1 MFTHSIRWR
10 LQIWLGILLVG
21 LLVAFGATAW
31 QLEKTQRVQRLDDEL
46 AKRAVALGVSIR
58 PPDPSSMG
66 NRMSSGPGG
75 SQRRSPR
82 DEDVSSGGN
91 GDDFGPGPPPE
102 FRDGGPG
109 GSSKRRPP
117 PDEGEGSPFDTS
129 KEFDRGSFEPGPPS
143 RSRTRSVSSTAK
155 AMFPG
160 EAGEGYYYVV
170 WTGRQAR
177 AQSSEN
183 APVAVPLPQREARD
197 TQTRFRDRAG
207 MREAFHFTEMGECVL
222 AGRPVG
228 KDLADMKPYAARLS
242 LIGVGV
248 LVVGLGGGW
257 VLTTRSIRPI
267 EQISGAAKRISEGK
281 LSERIPVD
289 QPGSEL
295 GQLAEVLNTTF
306 ERLEDSFAQ
315 QKRFTADASHELR
328 TPLSVLIAETQTVLS
343 RERPVEEY
351 REVLA
356 GNLDTARQ
364 MKRLAEALLELARLD
379 TGAEREPGPPLEVG
393 GLVDDVIVRL
403 QSLAK
408 TRNVDIKRQGE
419 VALISGSP
427 DRLALVIS
435 NLLENAIH
443 HGREGG
449 AVAVTT
455 RQNESEVVIEVAD
468 DGPGIPE
475 EDLPHVFERFYRAD
489 KSRTGSQGR
498 YGLGLA
504 ICRGLVEA
512 EGGTIGVE
520 SEIGKGT
527 RFTVRL
533 PAAQA
538 G

>member
-1 MFTHSIRWR
+1 MMFDDAEKFE
-10 LQIWLGILLVG
+10 G
-21 LLVAFGATAW
+21 FG
-31 QLEKTQRVQRLDDEL
+31 
-46 AKRAVALGVSIR
+46 G
-58 PPDPSSMG
+58 M
-66 NRMSSGPGG
+66 
-75 SQRRSPR
+75 
-82 DEDVSSGGN
+82 
-91 GDDFGPGPPPE
+91 GPPPML
-102 FRDGGPG
+102 
-109 GSSKRRPP
+109 
-117 PDEGEGSPFDTS
+117 
-129 KEFDRGSFEPGPPS
+129 
-143 RSRTRSVSSTAK
+143 RSRQVPASVK
-155 AMFPG
+155 KMFPG
-160 EAGEGYYYVV
+160 EAGEGYYFVV
-170 WTGRQAR
+170 WTGRQAQ

-207 MREAFHFTEMGECVL
+207 MREAYHFTEIGECVL

-228 KDLADMKPYAARLS
+228 KDLAGMKPSAARMS
-242 LIGVGV
+242 LVGIGV

-257 VLTTRSIRPI
+257 WLTSRSIRPI
-267 EQISGAAKRISEGK
+267 EQISGAAKRISEGQ
-281 LSERIPVD
+281 LSERIPVE

-295 GQLAEVLNTTF
+295 GQLAEVLNSTF

-343 RERPVEEY
+343 RERPAEEY

-379 TGAEREPGPPLEVG
+379 AGEEREPGPPLEIG
-393 GLVDDVIVRL
+393 TLADEVIARL
-403 QSLAK
+403 QPLARTK
-408 TRNVDIKRQGE
+408 TVSITRDGE
-419 VALISGSP
+419 VAMTDGSP
-427 DRLALVIS
+427 ERLALVIS

-443 HGREGG
+443 HGRHGG
-449 AVAVTT
+449 SVIVTT
-455 RQNESEVVIEVAD
+455 RNEGEEIILQVSD
-468 DGPGIPE
+468 DGPGIPAD
-475 EDLPHVFERFYRAD
+475 DLPHVFERFYRAD

-512 EGGTIGVE
+512 EGGSIGVE
-520 SEIGKGT
+520 SQVGQGT
-527 RFTVRL
+527 CFTVRL

>member
-1 MFTHSIRWR
+1 M
-10 LQIWLGILLVG
+10 
-21 LLVAFGATAW
+21 
-31 QLEKTQRVQRLDDEL
+31 
-46 AKRAVALGVSIR
+46 
-58 PPDPSSMG
+58 
-66 NRMSSGPGG
+66 
-75 SQRRSPR
+75 
-82 DEDVSSGGN
+82 
-91 GDDFGPGPPPE
+91 
-102 FRDGGPG
+102 
-109 GSSKRRPP
+109 
-117 PDEGEGSPFDTS
+117 
-129 KEFDRGSFEPGPPS
+129 
-143 RSRTRSVSSTAK
+143 SRTKSVSAEVK
-155 AMFPG
+155 KMFPG

-183 APVAVPLPQREARD
+183 APASVSLPQREARD
-197 TQTRFRDRAG
+197 TQTRFRDRDG
-207 MREAFHFTEMGECVL
+207 MREAYHFTEMGECVL

-228 KDLADMKPYAARLS
+228 KDLAGMEFYAARLS

-267 EQISGAAKRISEGK
+267 EQIAGAAKRISEGK

-295 GQLAEVLNTTF
+295 GQLAEVLNSTF

-328 TPLSVLIAETQTVLS
+328 TPLSVLIAETQIVLS
-343 RERPVEEY
+343 RERPAEEY

-379 TGAEREPGPPLEVG
+379 AGEQRQPGPPLDIGTMADEVIG
-393 GLVDDVIVRL
+393 RL
-403 QSLAK
+403 RPLAA
-408 TRNVDIKRQGE
+408 TRNVSITREGE
-419 VALISGSP
+419 STVTSSGSP
-427 DRLALVIS
+427 ERLVLVIS

-449 AVAVTT
+449 SVVVTT
-455 RQNESEVVIEVAD
+455 RHDENSVVLQVSD
-468 DGPGIPE
+468 DGPGIPAA
-475 EDLPHVFERFYRAD
+475 DLPHVFERFYRAD

-504 ICRGLVEA
+504 ICRGLVDA
-512 EGGTIGVE
+512 EGGSITVE
-520 SEIGKGT
+520 SEVGRGAC
-527 RFTVRL
+527 FTVRL
-533 PAAQA
+533 PAAA
-538 G
+538 S